1 MLSIIRPFVAAVLCS
16 VIALGHAPAWL
27 HVATCHDGVTC
38 DDGSAESKSAR
49 DGKLQCVDLA
59 PADKPR
65 SAHAGC
71 SHGCHH
77 HDDEPA
83 TETDVPDDHQHSPAH
98 HDHDRCLICQSLSV
112 PCGFTWELE
121 TAVLSDAYVEQAE
134 NQRGFIVVPIF
145 LVVAAPR
152 GPPAIA

>member
-1 MLSIIRPFVAAVLCS
+1 MLSIIRPFLAAVLCS

-38 DDGSAESKSAR
+38 DSGSADGGSAGESKP
-49 DGKLQCVDLA
+49 LCVDLA
-59 PADKPR
+59 HADE
-65 SAHAGC
+65 SGSVHAGC

-77 HDDEPA
+77 HDNEPVTA
-83 TETDVPDDHQHSPAH
+83 TDAPDDHQHSPAH
-98 HDHDRCLICQSLSV
+98 HDHDRCLICQSLTA

-121 TAVLSDAYVEQAE
+121 TAVLSDVDVEQAE
-134 NQRGFIVVPIF
+134 NQRGFILVSAF